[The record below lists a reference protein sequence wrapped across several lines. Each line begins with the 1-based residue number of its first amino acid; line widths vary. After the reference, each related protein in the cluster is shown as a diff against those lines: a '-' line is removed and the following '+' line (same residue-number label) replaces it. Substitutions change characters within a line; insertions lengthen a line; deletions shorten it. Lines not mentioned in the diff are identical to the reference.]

1 MLTTYFDESGTH
13 RDSAAFVV
21 AGLIAPQDQWAR
33 LSKEWKRE
41 LSKYGLAHFHAVD
54 CVHGRKLF
62 QGMSKEERDKLLER
76 LARITAHRA
85 CWRVWTVVIMKDF
98 RSVFSGLAEEKLYQ
112 MCAWG
117 CSAGIK
123 YLAER
128 RSTPVDC
135 MFAEGGKGGGRT
147 YVHFKRNA
155 EFYGLGSVDRDD
167 VRKRP
172 PLQAADLHAYEVHR
186 YFSEKFHQSGR
197 SMRRSF
203 IKLLEIQQAGEA
215 GYVYDEENIRIFVEA
230 VKSQQSQIPLRAYR
244 LEVETQG
251 SMRSEA

>member
-33 LSKEWKRE
+33 LSKEWRRE
-41 LSKYGLAHFHAVD
+41 LLKHGLAHFHAVD

-62 QGMSKEERDKLLER
+62 KGMPKEERDELLDR
-76 LARITAHRA
+76 LAQITARYA

-98 RSVFSGLAEEKLYQ
+98 RSVFSGLAEDKLYQ

-117 CSAGIK
+117 CSAGIR

-135 MFAEGGKGGGRT
+135 EFAKGGKGGGRAF
-147 YVHFKRNA
+147 VHFKRNA
-155 EFYGLGSVDRDD
+155 EFYRLGSVNDPDD
-167 VRKRP
+167 VQEQP

-186 YFSEKFHQSGR
+186 YFSERLRQSGR

-203 IKLLEIQQAGEA
+203 SKLLEIQQAGEA
-215 GYVYDEENIRIFVEA
+215 GYVYDEENIRVFVEA
-230 VKSQQSQIPLRAYR
+230 AKNQQSPIPLRAYR
-244 LEVETQG
+244 LDVETRD
-251 SMRSEA
+251 SMRG